1 MGDAAVSAL
10 VKDVIGRLT
19 SELIKEFA
27 LFRGFKNDIL
37 RLKKDFEEIQAVLE
51 DAEEKHIKEKAV
63 ELWLQRLRSA
73 SFKVENVLDDIS
85 TEALLR
91 SLHKEIDVERGIK
104 IGIKYK
110 VRASFSKFKFRVRA
124 AHKVKAIRTKLDDI
138 ASRRF
143 ELNLISSDTSHVDV
157 GVEGEMPNRETS
169 SLILDSSKILGRD
182 EEVEMVIRTI
192 CNKDIGKYEN
202 GEIRVYGIWGMGGL
216 GKTTLAQLVYNQTS
230 VNQYFNL
237 RCWVYVSENFQV
249 KEIIKGIITSI
260 DKSEC
265 TLTHLDVLQ
274 ESLQSKLREKKFL
287 IVLDDVWAEENEK
300 EKWERLSGTLSCG
313 AEGSIVVMTTRSERT
328 CRMMAKVGEL
338 RHQLGCLSEE
348 NSWLLFKKHAFA
360 QGRVGDDECKLEPIG
375 REIVVK
381 CKGLPL
387 AVKTLGSLMWSKS
400 SSNDWQRVK
409 DSNIW
414 NLQENNVLPALKLS
428 YDNLASHLKRCF
440 SYFCLFPK
448 GHKLRKD
455 ELILLWV
462 ANGFIPSREE
472 TDNLYVIGEEIFN
485 CLIWKSLFQVE
496 EGRCKMHD
504 LVHDMA
510 RHVMKHD
517 CLVIEP
523 ACNEVKIPDE
533 VLHLSSS
540 CPDEKLILSS
550 EDLGKLTSL
559 RSIFMFGEGDEGC
572 ISQLF
577 NHMVVRVLHL
587 DLRKLRTLPESIC
600 KLKHLRYLNLSWS
613 RINVLPDS
621 IMYLQNLHVLILCW
635 CSRLRKLPESICKLR
650 YLKYLTLL
658 GSGIEDLPDGLKD
671 MISLQRLD
679 INVCDLLRHLPFGI
693 GKLTS
698 LRMLS
703 RFPVDD
709 ERGAKIS
716 ELGDLNLLEG
726 ELKIEGLKNVGGLSE
741 AKSANLICK
750 TNLSSLV
757 LNWSDKDTYTWEE
770 STPETRFPYIEEEVL
785 EGLEPNPSLE
795 ILKISKYMG
804 KTISPSWMDNL
815 RNLVEILFYQCKN
828 TERLPPL
835 GRLPSLRVIQ
845 LEYMDSLKYFHDDD
859 INMSADN
866 TDLFIS
872 LQRLQIF
879 WCGELISL
887 PDNLP
892 KLEDLELTSCY
903 KLISLPCNLPS
914 IRKMKIEDCYGLL
927 SLPDEIQSFK
937 DLKRLEIRRC
947 EHLSKRCKRDKGEDW
962 PKISHIPDLSIVHPL
977 WWEVYGHDHNDD
989 DDDEDVDVD
998 EDEDADDDDD
1008 DDDDKDVDEDEDDDD
1023 DEDEDEDGDEDG
1035 DDEINE

>member
-10 VKDVIGRLT
+10 VRDVIGRLT

-27 LFRGFKNDIL
+27 LLWGFKGDIM
-37 RLKKDFEEIQAVLE
+37 RLKEDFEQIQAVLE
-51 DAEEKHIKEKAV
+51 DAEEKHIKEKA
-63 ELWLQRLRSA
+63 A
-73 SFKVENVLDDIS
+73 FS

-91 SLHKEIDVERGIK
+91 SLHKEIDIER
-104 IGIKYK
+104 GIKYK
-110 VRASFSKFKFRVRA
+110 VRAAFSKFKFRVRA
-124 AHKVKAIRTKLDDI
+124 AHKVKAIRTILDDI

-157 GVEGEMPNRETS
+157 GVEGEMPSRETS

-182 EEVEMVIRTI
+182 EEVEMVTRTI
-192 CNKDIGKYEN
+192 CNKDIGKYDN

-216 GKTTLAQLVYNQTS
+216 GKTTLAQLVYNHER
-230 VNQYFNL
+230 VDQYFDL

-249 KEIIKGIITSI
+249 KEIIKKIIESV
-260 DKSEC
+260 DKTGC
-265 TLTHLDVLQ
+265 TLTQLDTLQ
-274 ESLQSKLREKKFL
+274 DSLQNKLMGRKFL
-287 IVLDDVWAEENEK
+287 IILDDVWAEENE
-300 EKWERLSGTLSCG
+300 EGKWKSLSGTLSCG

-338 RHQLGCLSEE
+338 QHELGCLSEE
-348 NSWLLFKKHAFA
+348 KSWLLFKKHAFA
-360 QGRVGDDECKLEPIG
+360 QGRVGDDERKLEPIG

-428 YDNLASHLKRCF
+428 YDNLVPHLKRCF

-448 GHKLRKD
+448 GYTLDKD
-455 ELILLWV
+455 ELIWLWV
-462 ANGFIPSREE
+462 ANGFIPPKEE

-496 EGRCKMHD
+496 KGSNTWDGIDRCKMHD

-517 CLVIEP
+517 CLVIEH

-559 RSIFMFGEGDEGC
+559 RSIFMFGEGYEGY

-577 NHMVVRVLHL
+577 NHVYVRVLYL
-587 DLRKLRTLPESIC
+587 PLSRLRTLPESIC
-600 KLKHLRYLNLSWS
+600 KLKHLRYLNLSNSW
-613 RINVLPDS
+613 IGVLPDS
-621 IMYLQNLHVLILCW
+621 IMYLQNMQVLILRYCI
-635 CSRLRKLPESICKLR
+635 RLHNLPESICKLR
-650 YLKYLTLL
+650 DLKYLTLL
-658 GSGIEDLPDGLKD
+658 GSDIEVLPDSLKD

-679 INVCDLLRHLPFGI
+679 INGCYSLRHLPPGI

-698 LRMLS
+698 LRMLPWF
-703 RFPVDD
+703 RVGK
-709 ERGAKIS
+709 ERGAKIR

-726 ELKIEGLKNVGGLSE
+726 K
-741 AKSANLICK
+741 
-750 TNLSSLV
+750 LV
-757 LNWSDKDTYTWEE
+757 
-770 STPETRFPYIEEEVL
+770 I

-795 ILKISKYMG
+795 ILEIWKYMG
-804 KTISPSWMDNL
+804 KTISPSWMENL
-815 RNLVEILFYQCKN
+815 RNLVEIVFSDCYNC
-828 TERLPPL
+828 ERIPPL

-845 LEYMDSLKYFHDDD
+845 LKSMSSLKCFHDDD
-859 INMSADN
+859 INMSVDN
-866 TDLFIS
+866 SDMFIC
-872 LQRLQIF
+872 LQRLEIIM
-879 WCGELISL
+879 CVELISL

-892 KLEDLELTSCY
+892 KLEDLELEDCD
-903 KLISLPCNLPS
+903 KLISLPNNLPS
-914 IRKMKIEDCYGLL
+914 V
-927 SLPDEIQSFK
+927 
-937 DLKRLEIRRC
+937 RLNCLDRQ
-947 EHLSKRCKRDKGEDW
+947 D
-962 PKISHIPDLSIVHPL
+962 
-977 WWEVYGHDHNDD
+977 YYY
-989 DDDEDVDVD
+989 
-998 EDEDADDDDD
+998 
-1008 DDDDKDVDEDEDDDD
+1008 
-1023 DEDEDEDGDEDG
+1023 
-1035 DDEINE
+1035 

>member
-10 VKDVIGRLT
+10 VKEVIGRLT
-19 SELIKEFA
+19 SELIKEFG
-27 LFRGFKNDIL
+27 LIRRFKGDIL
-37 RLKKDFEEIQAVLE
+37 ALKEDFEQIQADLE
-51 DAEEKHIKEKAV
+51 DAEEKQVKEKAV
-63 ELWLQRLRSA
+63 KLWLRRLRSA
-73 SFKVENVLDDIS
+73 SLKVEDVLDDIS

-91 SLHKEIDVERGIK
+91 SLHKEIDIERGIK

-110 VRASFSKFKFRVRA
+110 VRASFSKFKFRVKA

-138 ASRRF
+138 ASKRLKF
-143 ELNLISSDTSHVDV
+143 KLTSSDTSHVDV

-182 EEVEMVIRTI
+182 EEVEMVSRTI

-202 GEIRVYGIWGMGGL
+202 GEIRVYGIWGMGGM
-216 GKTTLAQLVYNQTS
+216 GKTTLAQLVYNHTS
-230 VNQYFNL
+230 VDQYFDL

-249 KEIIKGIITSI
+249 NEIIKKIIESV
-260 DKSEC
+260 DKSGC
-265 TLTHLDVLQ
+265 TLTQLDTLQ
-274 ESLQSKLREKKFL
+274 EDLQNKLTGRKFL

-300 EKWERLSGTLSCG
+300 EKWEIISGTLSCG

-328 CRMMAKVGEL
+328 SQMMAKVDEL
-338 RHQLGCLSEE
+338 QHELGSLSEE

-360 QGRVGDDECKLEPIG
+360 QGRVGDDVRRLEPIG

-428 YDNLASHLKRCF
+428 YNNLAPHVKRCF

-448 GHKLRKD
+448 GHELKKD

-462 ANGFIPSREE
+462 ANGFIPPKEE

-496 EGRCKMHD
+496 KASIISDGIDRCKMHD

-559 RSIFMFGEGDEGC
+559 RSIFMFGEEDEGC
-572 ISQLF
+572 IDQLF
-577 NHMVVRVLHL
+577 NHVYVRVIHL
-587 DLRKLRTLPESIC
+587 ALTELRTLPESIC
-600 KLKHLRYLNLSWS
+600 KLKHLRYLNLSNS
-613 RINVLPDS
+613 DIEILPDS
-621 IMYLQNLHVLILCW
+621 ILYLQNLQVLILCY
-635 CSRLRKLPESICKLR
+635 CRELCKLPESICKLR

-658 GSGIEDLPDGLKD
+658 GSGIEVLPDGLKD

-679 INVCDLLRHLPFGI
+679 INRCRSLRHLPPGI

-698 LRMLS
+698 LRMLPWF
-703 RFPVDD
+703 RVGK

-726 ELKIEGLKNVGGLSE
+726 RLEIEGIKNVEGLSE

-757 LNWSDKDTYTWEE
+757 LNWWDRGTTIWEE
-770 STPETRFPYIEEEVL
+770 TYMEEVL

-795 ILKISKYMG
+795 FLSINNYMG

-815 RNLVEILFYQCKN
+815 RNLVEIVFFMCN
-828 TERLPPL
+828 NCEHIPPL
-835 GRLPSLRVIQ
+835 GRLPSLRVIE
-845 LEYMDSLKYFHDDD
+845 LMAMHSLRCFHDDD
-859 INMSADN
+859 INMSVDN
-866 TDLFIS
+866 TNMFIC
-872 LQRLQIF
+872 LQRLEIS
-879 WCGELISL
+879 WCKKLISL

-892 KLEDLELTSCY
+892 NLKDLELRHCE

-914 IRKMKIEDCYGLL
+914 IRKMKFEECNRLL

-937 DLKRLEIRRC
+937 DLNKLEIIRCKHLRKRC
-947 EHLSKRCKRDKGEDW
+947 EREKGEDW
-962 PKISHIPDLSIVHPL
+962 HKISHISDLIIDDAPL
-977 WWEVYGHDHNDD
+977 WFEESGHDDD
-989 DDDEDVDVD
+989 DDDEDVD
-998 EDEDADDDDD
+998 EDDDDD
-1008 DDDDKDVDEDEDDDD
+1008 DDDDEDVDEDDDD
-1023 DEDEDEDGDEDG
+1023 DDDEDEDGDEDG

>member
-1 MGDAAVSAL
+1 MADAAVSAL
-10 VKDVIGRLT
+10 VRDVLGRLT
-19 SELIKEFA
+19 SQLIKEFA
-27 LFRGFKNDIL
+27 LFRGFKGDIL

-51 DAEEKHIKEKAV
+51 DAEEKQVKEKAV

-91 SLHKEIDVERGIK
+91 SLHKEIDVQRGIK

-110 VRASFSKFKFRVRA
+110 VTASFSKFKFRVRA

-157 GVEGEMPNRETS
+157 GVKGEMPNRETS

-202 GEIRVYGIWGMGGL
+202 GEIRVYGIWGMGGM
-216 GKTTLAQLVYNQTS
+216 GKTTLAQLVYNHTS
-230 VNQYFNL
+230 VDQYFDL

-249 KEIIKGIITSI
+249 NEIIKKIIESV
-260 DKSEC
+260 DKSGC
-265 TLTHLDVLQ
+265 TLTQLDPLQ
-274 ESLQSKLREKKFL
+274 ASLQSKLREKKFL
-287 IVLDDVWAEENEK
+287 IVLDDVWAEEK
-300 EKWERLSGTLSCG
+300 EEGKWKTLSGTLSCG

-338 RHQLGCLSEE
+338 QHELGCLSEE
-348 NSWLLFKKHAFA
+348 KSWLLFKKHAFA
-360 QGRVGDDECKLEPIG
+360 QGRVGDDERKLEPIG

-428 YDNLASHLKRCF
+428 YDNLVPHLKRCF
-440 SYFCLFPK
+440 SYVSLFPK
-448 GHKLRKD
+448 GYTLEKD

-462 ANGFIPSREE
+462 ANGFIPPREE
-472 TDNLYVIGEEIFN
+472 TDLYVIGEEIFS

-496 EGRCKMHD
+496 KPSKYSDGIDRCKMHD

-510 RHVMKHD
+510 RHVIKHD

-523 ACNEVKIPDE
+523 ACNEVKIPNE

-540 CPDEKLILSS
+540 CPDEKLNLSS

-559 RSIFMFGEGDEGC
+559 RSIFMFGHGEEDEGC

-600 KLKHLRYLNLSWS
+600 KLKHLRYLNLSGS
-613 RINVLPDS
+613 YIEVLPDS
-621 IMYLQNLHVLILCW
+621 IMYLQNLQVLILRYCM
-635 CSRLRKLPESICKLR
+635 RLRKLPESICKLR

-658 GSGIEDLPDGLKD
+658 GSGIEVLPDSVKD

-679 INVCDLLRHLPFGI
+679 INRCRSLRHLPPGI

-698 LRMLS
+698 LRMLPWF
-703 RFPVDD
+703 RVGK

-726 ELKIEGLKNVGGLSE
+726 ELVIEGLKNVGGLSE
-741 AKSANLICK
+741 ARSANLICK
-750 TNLSSLV
+750 TNLSILV
-757 LNWSDKDTYTWEE
+757 LDWSEKVYYWEK

-795 ILKISKYMG
+795 ILKIREYMG

-859 INMSADN
+859 INMSIDN
-866 TDLFIS
+866 TDMFIC
-872 LQRLQIF
+872 LQRLKISS
-879 WCGELISL
+879 CRELISL
-887 PDNLP
+887 PCNLP
-892 KLEDLELTSCY
+892 NLEDLELSSCE

-914 IRKMKIEDCYGLL
+914 IRKLKFATCNGLL
-927 SLPDEIQSFK
+927 SLPDEIQSYK
-937 DLKRLEIRRC
+937 DLNKLEISFCKHLRKRC
-947 EHLSKRCKRDKGEDW
+947 EREKGEDW
-962 PKISHIPDLSIVHPL
+962 HKISHIPDLSIRAPL
-977 WWEVYGHDHNDD
+977 YREG
-989 DDDEDVDVD
+989 
-998 EDEDADDDDD
+998 
-1008 DDDDKDVDEDEDDDD
+1008 
-1023 DEDEDEDGDEDG
+1023 
-1035 DDEINE
+1035 

>member
-10 VKDVIGRLT
+10 VRDVLGRLT

-63 ELWLQRLRSA
+63 KLWLQRLRSA
-73 SFKVENVLDDIS
+73 SFNVENVLDDIS

-91 SLHKEIDVERGIK
+91 SLHKDIER
-104 IGIKYK
+104 GIKYK

-124 AHKVKAIRTKLDDI
+124 AHKVKAIRTILDDI

-143 ELNLISSDTSHVDV
+143 ELNLTSSDTSHVDV

-216 GKTTLAQLVYNQTS
+216 GKTTLAQLVYNHER
-230 VNQYFNL
+230 VDQYFDL
-237 RCWVYVSENFQV
+237 RCWVYASENFQV

-260 DKSEC
+260 DKREC
-265 TLTHLDVLQ
+265 TLPHLDVLQ
-274 ESLQSKLREKKFL
+274 QSLQSKLREKKFL

-300 EKWERLSGTLSCG
+300 EEWERLSGTLSCG

-328 CRMMAKVGEL
+328 SRMMAKVGEL
-338 RHQLGCLSEE
+338 QHELGCLSEE
-348 NSWLLFKKHAFA
+348 KSWLLFKKHAFA
-360 QGRVGDDECKLEPIG
+360 QGRVGDDVHKLEPIG

-400 SSNDWQRVK
+400 SSNEWQRVK

-428 YDNLASHLKRCF
+428 YDNLAPHLKRCF

-448 GHKLRKD
+448 GHELRKD

-462 ANGFIPSREE
+462 ANGFIPPREE

-496 EGRCKMHD
+496 KGSKYVDGIDRCKMHD

-572 ISQLF
+572 ICQLF
-577 NHMVVRVLHL
+577 NNVYVRVLHL
-587 DLRKLRTLPESIC
+587 ALTELRALPESIC
-600 KLKHLRYLNLSWS
+600 KLKHLRYLNLSNS
-613 RINVLPDS
+613 MIEVLPDS
-621 IMYLQNLHVLILCW
+621 IMYLQNLQVLILCY
-635 CSRLRKLPESICKLR
+635 CRRLCKLPESICKLR
-650 YLKYLTLL
+650 CLKYLTLL
-658 GSGIEDLPDGLKD
+658 GSGIEVLPNGLKD

-679 INVCDLLRHLPFGI
+679 INRCRSLRYLPFGI
-693 GKLTS
+693 EKLTS
-698 LRMLS
+698 LRILP
-703 RFPVDD
+703 RFPVGK

-726 ELKIEGLKNVGGLSE
+726 RLEIEGLKNVEGLSE

-750 TNLSSLV
+750 TNLSML
-757 LNWSDKDTYTWEE
+757 LLDFWDE
-770 STPETRFPYIEEEVL
+770 STPEMFSHMEEVL

-795 ILKISKYMG
+795 ILKMYDYMG

-815 RNLVEILFYQCKN
+815 RNLVRIVFYRCKKC
-828 TERLPPL
+828 ERLPPL
-835 GRLPSLRVIQ
+835 GRLPSLRVIE
-845 LEYMDSLKYFHDDD
+845 LWAMESLKYFQDDD
-859 INMSADN
+859 INMSIDN
-866 TDLFIS
+866 TDMFIC
-872 LQRLQIF
+872 LHRLKIS

-892 KLEDLELTSCY
+892 KLEDLELRGCE
-903 KLISLPCNLPS
+903 KLISIPSNLPN
-914 IRKMKIEDCYGLL
+914 IRKLRIEDCDGLL
-927 SLPDEIQSFK
+927 SLPGEIKSFK
-937 DLKRLEIRRC
+937 DLNKLEIRSC
-947 EHLSKRCKRDKGEDW
+947 KHLSKRCKRNTGEDW
-962 PKISHIPDLSIVHPL
+962 PKISHIPDQSIDVPL
-977 WWEVYGHDHNDD
+977 
-989 DDDEDVDVD
+989 
-998 EDEDADDDDD
+998 
-1008 DDDDKDVDEDEDDDD
+1008 
-1023 DEDEDEDGDEDG
+1023 
-1035 DDEINE
+1035 

>member
-1 MGDAAVSAL
+1 MADALVSAL
-10 VKDVIGRLT
+10 V
-19 SELIKEFA
+19 SEVVRTLSDAAKEEFA
-27 LFRGFKNDIL
+27 LFRAFNGDIL
-37 RLKKDFEEIQAVLE
+37 ALKEDFEQIQAVLE
-51 DAEEKHIKEKAV
+51 DAEEKQVKEKAV
-63 ELWLQRLRSA
+63 ELWLRRLRSA
-73 SFKVENVLDDIS
+73 SLKVEDVLDEVK

-91 SLHKEIDVERGIK
+91 RLHKEINIER
-104 IGIKYK
+104 GIKYK
-110 VRASFSKFKFRVRA
+110 VTALFSKFKFRVRA

-138 ASRRF
+138 ASKRLKF
-143 ELNLISSDTSHVDV
+143 NLTSSDTSHVDL

-182 EEVEMVIRTI
+182 EEVEMVTRTI
-192 CNKDIGKYEN
+192 CNKDIGKYDN

-216 GKTTLAQLVYNQTS
+216 GKTALAQLVYNHER
-230 VNQYFNL
+230 VDQYFDL
-237 RCWVYVSENFQV
+237 KCWAYVSENFQV

-338 RHQLGCLSEE
+338 RHQLGCLSEA

-360 QGRVGDDECKLEPIG
+360 QGRVGDDVRKLEPIG

-409 DSNIW
+409 DSNLW

-428 YDNLASHLKRCF
+428 YDNLAPHLKRCF

-448 GHKLRKD
+448 GHELKKD
-455 ELILLWV
+455 ELIFLWV
-462 ANGFIPSREE
+462 ANGFIPPKEE

-485 CLIWKSLFQVE
+485 CLIWKSLFE
-496 EGRCKMHD
+496 KGSKYGDGIDRCKMHD

-510 RHVMKHD
+510 RHVMRHD

-523 ACNEVKIPDE
+523 ACNEDGIPNE

-540 CPDEKLILSS
+540 CPDKKLILSS

-559 RSIFMFGEGDEGC
+559 RSIFMFGEGDEGF

-577 NHMVVRVLHL
+577 NHVYVRVLHL
-587 DLRKLRTLPESIC
+587 AFTKLWTLPESIC
-600 KLKHLRYLNLSWS
+600 KLKHLRYLNLSMS
-613 RINVLPDS
+613 SIEALPES
-621 IMYLQNLHVLILCW
+621 IMYLQNLQVLILCY
-635 CSRLRKLPESICKLR
+635 CRRLRKLPESICKLR
-650 YLKYLTLL
+650 YLKYLTLI
-658 GSGIEDLPDGLKD
+658 GSGIIVLPDGLKD

-679 INVCDLLRHLPFGI
+679 INHCFSLGHLPPGI
-693 GKLTS
+693 EKLTS
-698 LRMLS
+698 LRMLP
-703 RFPVDD
+703 RFPVGK
-709 ERGAKIS
+709 ERGAKIR

-750 TNLSSLV
+750 TNLSMLA
-757 LNWSDKDTYTWEE
+757 LTWSNMCINWEE
-770 STPETRFPYIEEEVL
+770 STPERFPYIEEEVL

-795 ILKISKYMG
+795 ILKVENYMG

-815 RNLVEILFYQCKN
+815 RNLVEIVFCECKN
-828 TERLPPL
+828 TECLPPL
-835 GRLPSLRVIQ
+835 GRFPSLRVIQ
-845 LEYMDSLKYFHDDD
+845 LMSMHSLKCFHDDD
-859 INMSADN
+859 INMSVDN
-866 TDLFIS
+866 NDMFIC
-872 LQRLQIF
+872 LQRLEIIGC
-879 WCGELISL
+879 WKLISL
-887 PDNLP
+887 PDYLP
-892 KLEDLELTSCY
+892 KLEDIELKGCV

-914 IRKMKIEDCYGLL
+914 IRKMKFEYCDGLL

-937 DLKRLEIRRC
+937 DLNKLDIRRC
-947 EHLSKRCKRDKGEDW
+947 KHLSKRCKRNTGEDW
-962 PKISHIPDLSIVHPL
+962 HKISHIPDLSIQPPFPWGVSRH
-977 WWEVYGHDHNDD
+977 
-989 DDDEDVDVD
+989 
-998 EDEDADDDDD
+998 DDDDD
-1008 DDDDKDVDEDEDDDD
+1008 DDDSD
-1023 DEDEDEDGDEDG
+1023 DEEEE
-1035 DDEINE
+1035 EIDQ

>member
-10 VKDVIGRLT
+10 VRDVLGRLT
-19 SELIKEFA
+19 SQLIKEFA
-27 LFRGFKNDIL
+27 LIRGFKNDIL

-51 DAEEKHIKEKAV
+51 DAEEKHIKKKAV

-91 SLHKEIDVERGIK
+91 SLHKEIDIERGIK

-124 AHKVKAIRTKLDDI
+124 AHKVKAIRTKLDEI

-182 EEVEMVIRTI
+182 EEVEMVTRTI
-192 CNKDIGKYEN
+192 CNKDIGKYDN

-216 GKTTLAQLVYNQTS
+216 GKTTLAQLVYNHER
-230 VNQYFNL
+230 VDQYFDL

-260 DKSEC
+260 DKREC
-265 TLTHLDVLQ
+265 TLSHLDVLQ
-274 ESLQSKLREKKFL
+274 ESLQSKLRGKKFL
-287 IVLDDVWAEENEK
+287 IVLDDVWAEEDEK

-360 QGRVGDDECKLEPIG
+360 QGRVGDDVRKLEPIG

-428 YDNLASHLKRCF
+428 YDNLVPHLKRCF

-448 GHKLRKD
+448 GRELKKD

-462 ANGFIPSREE
+462 ANGFIPPKEE
-472 TDNLYVIGEEIFN
+472 TDNLYVIGEEIFD

-496 EGRCKMHD
+496 KGSKYEDGIDRCKMHD

-533 VLHLSSS
+533 VLHLSLS

-559 RSIFMFGEGDEGC
+559 RSIFLFGVGDEGC

-577 NHMVVRVLHL
+577 NHMYVRVLHL
-587 DLRKLRTLPESIC
+587 ALTKLRTLPESFC
-600 KLKHLRYLNLSWS
+600 KLKHLRYLNLSKS
-613 RINVLPDS
+613 GIEALPES
-621 IMYLQNLHVLILCW
+621 IMYLQNLQVLILCYCW
-635 CSRLRKLPESICKLR
+635 RLCKLPESICKLR
-650 YLKYLTLL
+650 YLKYLTLSW
-658 GSGIEDLPDGLKD
+658 SGIEVLPDGLKD

-679 INVCDLLRHLPFGI
+679 INDCRSLRHLPIGI
-693 GKLTS
+693 KKLTS
-698 LRMLS
+698 LRMLP
-703 RFPVDD
+703 RFPVRK

-716 ELGDLNLLEG
+716 ELGDINLLEG
-726 ELKIEGLKNVGGLSE
+726 RLEIEGLENVGGLSE
-741 AKSANLICK
+741 AKSANLKCK
-750 TNLSSLV
+750 KNLSILV
-757 LNWSDKDTYTWEE
+757 LRWSRCDSDSDTEVLYI
-770 STPETRFPYIEEEVL
+770 PAMFPDFKEVL

-795 ILKISKYMG
+795 ILKMYNYMG
-804 KTISPSWMDNL
+804 KTIAPSWMDNL
-815 RNLVEILFYQCKN
+815 RNLVEIVFSGCKKC
-828 TERLPPL
+828 EHIPPL

-845 LEYMDSLKYFHDDD
+845 LVHMHSLKCFHDDD

-866 TDLFIS
+866 NDMFIS
-872 LQRLQIF
+872 LQRLEIKF
-879 WCGELISL
+879 CGKLISL
-887 PDNLP
+887 PGNLP
-892 KLEDLELTSCY
+892 KLEDLELKGCH

-914 IRKMKIEDCYGLL
+914 IRSMRFQNCDGLL

-937 DLKRLEIRRC
+937 DLNKLEIISC
-947 EHLSKRCKRDKGEDW
+947 KHLSKRCERYTGEDW
-962 PKISHIPDLSIVHPL
+962 PKISHIPDLSIQAPFS
-977 WWEVYGHDHNDD
+977 WEEFQLRLRQLQHD
-989 DDDEDVDVD
+989 
-998 EDEDADDDDD
+998 
-1008 DDDDKDVDEDEDDDD
+1008 
-1023 DEDEDEDGDEDG
+1023 
-1035 DDEINE
+1035 

>member
-27 LFRGFKNDIL
+27 LIRGFKGDIL
-37 RLKKDFEEIQAVLE
+37 RLKKDFEEIRAVLE
-51 DAEEKHIKEKAV
+51 DAEEKQVREKAV
-63 ELWLQRLRSA
+63 ELWLRRLRSA

-91 SLHKEIDVERGIK
+91 SLHKD
-104 IGIKYK
+104 IKYK

-124 AHKVKAIRTKLDDI
+124 AHKVKAIRTILDDI

-143 ELNLISSDTSHVDV
+143 ELNLTSSDTSHVDV

-182 EEVEMVIRTI
+182 EDVEMVTRTI
-192 CNKDIGKYEN
+192 CNKDIGKYDN
-202 GEIRVYGIWGMGGL
+202 GEIRVYGIWGMGGM
-216 GKTTLAQLVYNQTS
+216 GKTTLAQLVYNHTS
-230 VNQYFNL
+230 VDQYFDL
-237 RCWVYVSENFQV
+237 KCWAYVSENFQV
-249 KEIIKGIITSI
+249 NEIIKKIIESV
-260 DKSEC
+260 DKSGC
-265 TLTHLDVLQ
+265 TLTQLDTLQ
-274 ESLQSKLREKKFL
+274 ASLRNKLTGMKFL

-300 EKWERLSGTLSCG
+300 EKWEIISGTLSCG
-313 AEGSIVVMTTRSERT
+313 AEGSIVVMTTRSEKT
-328 CRMMAKVGEL
+328 CQMMAKVGEL
-338 RHQLGCLSEE
+338 QHELGCLPEE
-348 NSWLLFKKHAFA
+348 DSWLLFKKHAFA
-360 QGRVGDDECKLEPIG
+360 RGRVGDDICKLEPIG

-428 YDNLASHLKRCF
+428 YDNLVPHLKRCF
-440 SYFCLFPK
+440 SYFSLFPK
-448 GHKLRKD
+448 GYTLKKD

-462 ANGFIPSREE
+462 ANDFIPPREE

-496 EGRCKMHD
+496 KGSKYEDGIDRCKMHD

-540 CPDEKLILSS
+540 CPDEKLIISS

-572 ISQLF
+572 ICQLF
-577 NHMVVRVLHL
+577 NNVYVRVLHL
-587 DLRKLRTLPESIC
+587 ALTELRALPESIC
-600 KLKHLRYLNLSWS
+600 KLKHLRYLNLSNS
-613 RINVLPDS
+613 MIEVLPDS
-621 IMYLQNLHVLILCW
+621 IMYLQNLQVLILTSCK
-635 CSRLRKLPESICKLR
+635 SLYKLPESICKLR

-658 GSGIEDLPDGLKD
+658 GSGIEVLPNGLKD

-679 INVCDLLRHLPFGI
+679 INDCRSLRYLPPGI

-698 LRMLS
+698 LRMLPW
-703 RFPVDD
+703 FPAGKK
-709 ERGAKIS
+709 RGAKIS

-726 ELKIEGLKNVGGLSE
+726 KLEIYGLKKVGGLSE

-750 TNLSSLV
+750 TKLSILV
-757 LNWSDKDTYTWEE
+757 LGWFNMLTSYDQTATEMLSD
-770 STPETRFPYIEEEVL
+770 EVL

-795 ILKISKYMG
+795 ILEIRNYTG

-815 RNLVEILFYQCKN
+815 RNLVEIVFYDCEKC
-828 TERLPPL
+828 EHIPPL
-835 GRLPSLRVIQ
+835 GRLPSLRVIR
-845 LEYMDSLKYFHDDD
+845 LRCMDSLKCFHDDD

-866 TDLFIS
+866 TDMFIC
-872 LQRLQIF
+872 LQRLEIVKCWQLVSLPSNLSKLEVLKVKY
-879 WCGELISL
+879 CHKLISL

-892 KLEDLELTSCY
+892 
-903 KLISLPCNLPS
+903 S
-914 IRKMKIEDCYGLL
+914 IRELKFVECEELL

-937 DLKRLEIRRC
+937 DLNKLEIRGCGHLMKRC
-947 EHLSKRCKRDKGEDW
+947 ERNTGEDW
-962 PKISHIPDLSIVHPL
+962 PKISHIPDLSIVRPI
-977 WWEVYGHDHNDD
+977 WWDHFVDD
-989 DDDEDVDVD
+989 SDDDEEEID
-998 EDEDADDDDD
+998 E
-1008 DDDDKDVDEDEDDDD
+1008 
-1023 DEDEDEDGDEDG
+1023 
-1035 DDEINE
+1035 